1 MQWRESGALSR
12 TAASDRPLQQQLLGL
27 GDRLGGVEAL
37 GADVR
42 AVHDRVAAI
51 EAERILKLVEPLAR
65 IFVASYVKVTERRA
79 PEFGAVNLTKREV
92 ECLRWAAAGK
102 TNDEIATIGSVL
114 EKFDAQKTI
123 LSSVINHNPE
133 IETLLA
139 KKTKFH
145 KLSHLSKLP
154 FTTPVGKPETI
165 GADRLALCAAAV
177 YFFPKQHNLVIG
189 MGSCITYN
197 FINAD
202 HEFLGGGISPGMEMR
217 MKALNQFTA
226 KLPIVKPDGNVPLVG
241 YDTVTNI
248 LSGVVIGM
256 AKEIDGFID
265 VFKERYGN
273 FNVHLT
279 GGDLVYLAPH
289 LKNQIFA
296 DPELIFKGLYA
307 ISEVNNQ

>member
-1 MQWRESGALSR
+1 MNTLCFDFGNTRLKVALFQNAKLAEVIVIENDGNGTIES
-12 TAASDRPLQQQLLGL
+12 LL
-27 GDRLGGVEAL
+27 
-37 GADVR
+37 
-42 AVHDRVAAI
+42 
-51 EAERILKLVEPLAR
+51 K
-65 IFVASYVKVTERRA
+65 
-79 PEFGAVNLTKREV
+79 EF
-92 ECLRWAAAGK
+92 
-102 TNDEIATIGSVL
+102 DP
-114 EKFDAQKTI
+114 QKTI

-139 KKTKFH
+139 SKAKFH
-145 KLSHLSKLP
+145 KLNHLSNLP

-165 GADRLALCAAAV
+165 GADRLALAAAAV

-217 MKALNQFTA
+217 MRSLNQFTA

-265 VFKERYGN
+265 AYKERYGN

>member
-1 MQWRESGALSR
+1 MNTLCFDFGN
-12 TAASDRPLQQQLLGL
+12 T
-27 GDRLGGVEAL
+27 RL
-37 GADVR
+37 
-42 AVHDRVAAI
+42 
-51 EAERILKLVEPLAR
+51 K
-65 IFVASYVKVTERRA
+65 VASFQNTKLTDVIVIDNDSLISIE
-79 PEFGAVNLTKREV
+79 NLLKR
-92 ECLRWAAAGK
+92 
-102 TNDEIATIGSVL
+102 
-114 EKFDAQKTI
+114 FDSQRSI

-133 IETLLA
+133 IENLLSA
-139 KKTKFH
+139 KTKFH
-145 KLSHLSKLP
+145 KLNHLSKLS

-165 GADRLALCAAAV
+165 GADRLALSAAAV

-189 MGSCITYN
+189 LGSCITYN

-217 MKALNQFTA
+217 MKSLNQFTA
-226 KLPIVKPDGNVPLVG
+226 KLPIVIPDGNVPLIG
-241 YDTVTNI
+241 YDTVSNI
-248 LSGVVIGM
+248 LSGVVMGM
-256 AKEIDGFID
+256 ANEIDGFINAY
-265 VFKERYGN
+265 KERYGN

>member
-1 MQWRESGALSR
+1 MNTLCFDFGNTRLKVALFQNAKLTEVIVIENDGIETIESILNR
-12 TAASDRPLQQQLLGL
+12 SD
-27 GDRLGGVEAL
+27 
-37 GADVR
+37 
-42 AVHDRVAAI
+42 
-51 EAERILKLVEPLAR
+51 
-65 IFVASYVKVTERRA
+65 S
-79 PEFGAVNLTKREV
+79 
-92 ECLRWAAAGK
+92 
-102 TNDEIATIGSVL
+102 
-114 EKFDAQKTI
+114 QKTI

-133 IETLLA
+133 IETLLGE
-139 KKTKFH
+139 KTKFH
-145 KLSHLSKLP
+145 KLNHLSKLP

-165 GADRLALCAAAV
+165 GADRLALAAAAV

-226 KLPIVKPDGNVPLVG
+226 KLPIVKPDGNLPLVG

-248 LSGVVIGM
+248 LSGVVMGM
-256 AKEIDGFID
+256 AKEIDGFVD
-265 VFKERYGN
+265 AYRERYGN

>member
-1 MQWRESGALSR
+1 MNTLCFDFGNTRLKAALFQDSKLIEIFIFEN
-12 TAASDRPLQQQLLGL
+12 D
-27 GDRLGGVEAL
+27 GVE
-37 GADVR
+37 
-42 AVHDRVAAI
+42 I
-51 EAERILKLVEPLAR
+51 
-65 IFVASYVKVTERRA
+65 
-79 PEFGAVNLTKREV
+79 
-92 ECLRWAAAGK
+92 
-102 TNDEIATIGSVL
+102 IGSVL
-114 EKFDAQKTI
+114 TNFDIQKTI
-123 LSSVINHNPE
+123 LSSVIHHDPE
-133 IETLLA
+133 IENLLSS
-139 KKTKFH
+139 KTKFH
-145 KLSHLSKLP
+145 KLNHLSRLP

-165 GADRLALCAAAV
+165 GADRLALSAAAV

-248 LSGVVIGM
+248 LSGVVMGM
-256 AKEIDGFID
+256 ANEIDGFINAY
-265 VFKERYGN
+265 KERYGN

-307 ISEVNNQ
+307 VSEVNNQ

>member
-1 MQWRESGALSR
+1 MNTLCFDFGN
-12 TAASDRPLQQQLLGL
+12 T
-27 GDRLGGVEAL
+27 RLKIAFFQNAKFVE
-37 GADVR
+37 VI
-42 AVHDRVAAI
+42 VI
-51 EAERILKLVEPLAR
+51 E
-65 IFVASYVKVTERRA
+65 
-79 PEFGAVNLTKREV
+79 
-92 ECLRWAAAGK
+92 
-102 TNDEIATIGSVL
+102 NDEIATIGSIL

-165 GADRLALCAAAV
+165 GADRLALTAAAV

-217 MKALNQFTA
+217 MKSLNQFTA

-265 VFKERYGN
+265 VYKERYGN

-307 ISEVNNQ
+307 ISEVNNL

>member
-1 MQWRESGALSR
+1 MSNTICFDFGN
-12 TAASDRPLQQQLLGL
+12 T
-27 GDRLGGVEAL
+27 RLK
-37 GADVR
+37 
-42 AVHDRVAAI
+42 AAI
-51 EAERILKLVEPLAR
+51 FQHTKLAEVLVIE
-65 IFVASYVKVTERRA
+65 
-79 PEFGAVNLTKREV
+79 NDHLT
-92 ECLRWAAAGK
+92 
-102 TNDEIATIGSVL
+102 TIESVL
-114 EKFDAQKTI
+114 KKVDPQKTI

-133 IETLLA
+133 LETLLA
-139 KKTKFH
+139 STTKFH
-145 KLSHLSKLP
+145 KLNHLSHLP

-165 GADRLALCAAAV
+165 GADRLALSAAAV

-226 KLPIVKPDGNVPLVG
+226 KLPVVKPDGNVPLVG
-241 YDTVTNI
+241 YDTVSNI
-248 LSGVVIGM
+248 LSGVVLGM
-256 AKEIDGFID
+256 AHEIDGFINSY
-265 VFKERYGN
+265 KERYGN